1 MSISTLARRI
11 PLQSLAI
18 TPLLAAA
25 LLVGTGGAPTSS
37 VSPHAA
43 TGSAQGPVT
52 IKARSVAYV
61 SAYARAVRGRAAVKI
76 AAAQQGDP
84 YQYGAAGPSA
94 FDCSGLVYYT
104 YRTRLGVGVPRT
116 ASAQR
121 LASVRISKSNLQ
133 QGDLIFFL
141 SGGRVYHVGIYAGYG
156 KVWHSPKPGQRVQLS
171 RIWTTSW
178 VAGRMP

>member
-61 SAYARAVRGRAAVKI
+61 SAYARAVRGRAALSNTRSLSTMRAEKLFPVARLRMGI
-76 AAAQQGDP
+76 A
-84 YQYGAAGPSA
+84 
-94 FDCSGLVYYT
+94 
-104 YRTRLGVGVPRT
+104 
-116 ASAQR
+116 
-121 LASVRISKSNLQ
+121 
-133 QGDLIFFL
+133 
-141 SGGRVYHVGIYAGYG
+141 
-156 KVWHSPKPGQRVQLS
+156 
-171 RIWTTSW
+171 
-178 VAGRMP
+178 